1 MNARS
6 HKEINKYDE
15 PWRYIMGISK
25 KVIFGNTEQVK
36 LYRDKIITI
45 TEQHMDDLLKSGTG
59 MEFLRKIKFT
69 QAGYDPLFQ
78 HETNFIEQVNQT
90 FTYLVCLDAVEYLLK
105 EHPTKR
111 FSVCFGTEAGHD
123 VESEDGSVICECFA
137 ATVPDS
143 NSKLEKDC
151 IKVHSNQDA
160 VYKYVVFYAEDKK
173 PVHVENLRKKY
184 LDVTIRVLNSI

>member
-1 MNARS
+1 
-6 HKEINKYDE
+6 
-15 PWRYIMGISK
+15 MGISK
-25 KVIFGNTEQVK
+25 KVLFVNTEQVK
-36 LYRDKIITI
+36 LYRDKIISI
-45 TEQHMDDLLKSGTG
+45 TENHMDNLLKSGTG
-59 MEFLRKIKFT
+59 MEFLRKLKFT

-111 FSVCFGTEAGHD
+111 FNVCFGTEAGHD

-137 ATVPDS
+137 ATAPDS

-151 IKVHSNQDA
+151 MRVHSNQDA
-160 VYKYVVFYAEDKK
+160 KNKYVIFYSSTDKS
-173 PVHVENLRKKY
+173 VHVENIRKKY
-184 LDVTIRVLNSI
+184 FGVTIIELESI